1 MYSQG
6 KPYTVDS
13 APINQIFCMES
24 LFLTC
29 NASHTVRLFV
39 SLLLSIS
46 LPLCPLQLTLFHFLL
61 SLLHILFFSFY
72 NAFYNFSVTLSYS
85 LHFPP
90 SFSAASLP
98 ICLSPLAPT
107 VLRCFQPPCSHHSN
121 SYCPLHAGSLSLSL
135 SHKACLPLVVVFYK
149 VKLWFVEVNNS

>member
-85 LHFPP
+85 LHFPLLFPLPP
-90 SFSAASLP
+90 SLFASHPWPPQCCAAFNPPVP
-98 ICLSPLAPT
+98 IIQTLTARSTQA
-107 VLRCFQPPCSHHSN
+107 
-121 SYCPLHAGSLSLSL
+121 LSLSL
-135 SHKACLPLVVVFYK
+135 SVSQSLPSPCSHILQG
-149 VKLWFVEVNNS
+149 

>member
-1 MYSQG
+1 MQLRPVIICRFVQKLSPSVVQQSRFSVLHFCQNVSLWSIAATLKPYVNYGVYSHG
-6 KPYTVDS
+6 KSYTVDS
-13 APINQIFCMES
+13 AAINQIFCMES
-24 LFLTC
+24 LFLRC

-85 LHFPP
+85 LHFPLLFPLPP
-90 SFSAASLP
+90 SLFASHP
-98 ICLSPLAPT
+98 
-107 VLRCFQPPCSHHSN
+107 
-121 SYCPLHAGSLSLSL
+121 
-135 SHKACLPLVVVFYK
+135 
-149 VKLWFVEVNNS
+149 

>member
-1 MYSQG
+1 MYSQE

-85 LHFPP
+85 LHLLFPLPP
-90 SFSAASLP
+90 SLPLTPGPHSAALLSTPLFPSFKLLLP
-98 ICLSPLAPT
+98 APRR
-107 VLRCFQPPCSHHSN
+107 LF
-121 SYCPLHAGSLSLSL
+121 LSLSL